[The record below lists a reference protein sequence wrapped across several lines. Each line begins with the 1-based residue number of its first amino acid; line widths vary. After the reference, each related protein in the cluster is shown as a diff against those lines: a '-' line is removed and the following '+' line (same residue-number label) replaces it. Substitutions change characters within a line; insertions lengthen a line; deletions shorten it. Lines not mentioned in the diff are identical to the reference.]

1 MRSYLSKTE
10 FFRKM
15 KKKPAVQA
23 VIDNISDY
31 TEEEINQLSGSHFPQ
46 WVKDE
51 LVKLIEVQ
59 EQYKKRGNK
68 TADEVANEIAA
79 MMIKASQVRNKE

>member
-1 MRSYLSKTE
+1 
-10 FFRKM
+10 M

>member
-1 MRSYLSKTE
+1 
-10 FFRKM
+10 M

-79 MMIKASQVRNKE
+79 IMIKASQVRNKE